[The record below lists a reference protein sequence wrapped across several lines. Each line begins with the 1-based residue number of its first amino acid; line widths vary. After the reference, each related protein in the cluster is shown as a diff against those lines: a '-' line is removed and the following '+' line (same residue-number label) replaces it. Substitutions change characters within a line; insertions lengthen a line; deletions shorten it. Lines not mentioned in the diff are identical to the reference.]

1 MKKKVKILRIVSSL
15 NPKYGGPA
23 KAIIDSSL
31 MLVRQGFE
39 VDILTSDNHNSKFI
53 KSKEINIINK
63 GPGIGNYCFNLKLF
77 FWLFKN
83 RAKYEKFII
92 HGIWE
97 FNTFIARLLLKDN
110 FYVFTHGQLDP
121 FFKKQTFKK
130 MKKLVYWKLLEK
142 KNLSYSKSLLLTS
155 LNEKKL
161 LDKTYVDTTN
171 LKKTVVRYGLNKPNF
186 NINNCKKKFYKKFP
200 YLVNKEFYLYLGRF
214 HEKKGCEI
222 LIKAIKKIVKHK
234 KNIYVLMA
242 GPESKYKN
250 KMKNLSNSLGLE
262 ENILWSDIILND
274 LKWGAISASKA
285 MVLSSHGEN
294 FGVSLV
300 ESLSCHRPV
309 ITTKKVNIFNEIRNS
324 KAGFISNDNLIS
336 FFKTLRKFDNLK
348 RKKIR
353 QMNMNSFK
361 CFTKY
366 FDLSEYKN
374 SLAEIL
380 LMNK

>member
-1 MKKKVKILRIVSSL
+1 MKKTVKVLRIVSSL

-23 KAIIDSSL
+23 KTIIDSSL
-31 MLVRQGFE
+31 MLVRQGLK
-39 VDILTSDNHNSKFI
+39 VDILTSDNQNSKFF
-53 KSKEINIINK
+53 KSKKINIINK

-77 FWLFKN
+77 FWLLKN
-83 RAKYEKFII
+83 KAKYDKFIV

-97 FNTFIARLLLKDN
+97 FNTLVARLLLKDN
-110 FYVFTHGQLDP
+110 FFVFTHGQLDP
-121 FFKKQTFKK
+121 FFKKQKIK
-130 MKKLVYWKLLEK
+130 MIKKLIYWKLLEK

-161 LDKTYVDTTN
+161 LNKTYVDTTN
-171 LKKTVVRYGLNKPNF
+171 LKKTVIRYGINKPNF
-186 NINNCKKKFYKKFP
+186 YKKTCIKKFYKKFP
-200 YLVNKEFYLYLGRF
+200 NLINKDFYLYLGRF

-222 LIKAIKKIVKHK
+222 LIKSVKKMRENK

-242 GPESKYKN
+242 GPESAYKN
-250 KMKNLSNSLGLE
+250 KMKNLSKSLNLE
-262 ENILWSDIILND
+262 ENIFWSDIILND

-324 KAGFISNDNLIS
+324 EAGFISNDNLKS
-336 FFKTLRKFDNLK
+336 FFKTLRKFNNLS

-374 SLAEIL
+374 SLGEIL